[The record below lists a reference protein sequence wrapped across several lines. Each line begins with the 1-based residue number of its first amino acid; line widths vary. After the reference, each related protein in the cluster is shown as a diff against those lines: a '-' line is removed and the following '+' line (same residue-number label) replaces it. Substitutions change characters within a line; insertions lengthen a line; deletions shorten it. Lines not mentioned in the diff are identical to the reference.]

1 MVDGYGF
8 RDKRI
13 YRLNI
18 TIESSLKN
26 KVKSEKPVMNLEE
39 KSHCENFCLYL
50 FLSAALVDRQRD
62 LLKKQTQR
70 SRQIFLSATWFKYV
84 AKIRTVIIS
93 CKKNG
98 DFF

>member
-50 FLSAALVDRQRD
+50 FLSAALVDRQRG
-62 LLKKQTQR
+62 LLKNRRKEVGKYFCQLHGLNMLQR
-70 SRQIFLSATWFKYV
+70 
-84 AKIRTVIIS
+84 
-93 CKKNG
+93 
-98 DFF
+98 